1 MLELG
6 DWWRQGNTNQSPSS
20 FTNFHRHL
28 HRHPP
33 YSSSSTHLHQL
44 LPPTTSPPFQNFWLG
59 QFQRFNIP
67 EAYRSEGGS
76 VGYDGIWDVVKARM
90 STPFLG
96 LSPRDI
102 PRRFPMPA
110 EKWREAT
117 QTHLLHRHP
126 PNSSPSTL
134 HNLHQLLLPTNS
146 PFSRKLGHF
155 KKFPGMLTQP
165 NYW

>member
-76 VGYDGIWDVVKARM
+76 VGYDGIWDVVKARP

-102 PRRFPMPA
+102 PQNFPCQPS
-110 EKWREAT
+110 RGT
-117 QTHLLHRHP
+117 QTHPLLLHSPTFVTTPLTLPHP
-126 PNSSPSTL
+126 PNCISYCR
-134 HNLHQLLLPTNS
+134 QPTPHPPEISGLGNS
-146 PFSRKLGHF
+146 KSLI
-155 KKFPGMLTQP
+155 
-165 NYW
+165 